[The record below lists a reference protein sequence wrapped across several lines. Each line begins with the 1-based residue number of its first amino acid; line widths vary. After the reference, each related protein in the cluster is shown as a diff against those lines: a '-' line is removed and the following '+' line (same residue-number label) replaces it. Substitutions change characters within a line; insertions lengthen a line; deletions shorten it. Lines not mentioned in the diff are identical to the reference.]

1 MMLEET
7 LNNKLII
14 SDFYNN
20 HMLGFQLEDNKLVR
34 IYDFNSE
41 NVVGNV
47 YCGYV
52 KDVVKNINAAF
63 VEFDKDKKG
72 YYLLKDDTKTIHQ
85 GDKILIQVAGDKMK
99 TKDYILTSNINLN
112 SSCLVLTVGNTDIS
126 ISKKI
131 NDKNVREQLKE
142 TLIEFSNNEFG
153 FILRTN
159 SVNFSATEIKEQ
171 AKKLISQWEDIKRKF
186 KYASAK
192 SILLKND
199 SLLTPINEYV
209 EKYCGNIV
217 TDNKE
222 IYDQLTKN
230 NIPANFNTEDK
241 ISLCNKYSLEKHL
254 RESLNKKVWLKSGA
268 YLVIEPTEALTVID
282 VNTGKADVRGNREN
296 TFKKIN
302 TEAAFEIARQ
312 IRVRNLSGIIIVDF
326 INMKDKED
334 YLELRHTIENAAT
347 GDFSPCTIVG
357 FTNLGLL
364 EISRKKKEKPLY
376 EIIKRNEEI

>member
-34 IYDFNSE
+34 IHDFNSE

-63 VEFDKDKKG
+63 IEFDKEKKG
-72 YYLLKDDTKTIHQ
+72 YYLLKDDTKMIHQ

-131 NDKNVREQLKE
+131 SDKNVREQLKE
-142 TLIEFSNNEFG
+142 TLMEFSNNEFG

-159 SVNFSATEIKEQ
+159 SVNFFATEIKEQ

-186 KYASAK
+186 SHAPAK

-199 SLLTPINEYV
+199 SLLTPIREYV
-209 EKYCGNIV
+209 EKYCGNII

-222 IYDQLTKN
+222 IYEQLTKN
-230 NIPANFNTEDK
+230 NIPADFNTEDK
-241 ISLCNKYSLEKHL
+241 INLCNKYSLEKHL

-282 VNTGKADVRGNREN
+282 VNTGKADVKGNREK

-334 YLELRHTIENAAT
+334 YLELKQTIENAVT
-347 GDFSPCTIVG
+347 GDFSQCTIVG

-376 EIIKRNEEI
+376 EIIKGKENI